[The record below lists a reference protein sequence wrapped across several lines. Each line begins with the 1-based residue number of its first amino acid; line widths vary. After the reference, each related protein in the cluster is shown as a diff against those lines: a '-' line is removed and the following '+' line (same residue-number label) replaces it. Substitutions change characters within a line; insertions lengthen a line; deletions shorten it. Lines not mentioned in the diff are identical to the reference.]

1 MTEKKP
7 GVSRSRTWITLM
19 IVLGVALL
27 FIGLAEMLL
36 APAGVAENIA
46 IPLVSIGFILVLIA
60 GARYFR
66 GEKTYQQDERIKRIG
81 AYGLSWSWFLT
92 FIVLFVVFLMNYLG
106 LAFFDVGTLAVFLIL
121 LMGVSAKGF
130 QWWFFRKG
138 DVE

>member
-36 APAGVAENIA
+36 APAAVAENIA